1 MQAKMEYFQITHN
14 NTLETTTEET
24 LSKLFVNLSATL
36 IAISEEEVGK
46 EINSFFDTLIKGNS
60 TWDLFQINYTKT
72 SDYFNKHHF
81 KLEEYQYIFNDILST
96 FNAFF
101 ITIHHLSCNIFIVIL
116 FHHHLVSIF
125 AKCMI

>member
-46 EINSFFDTLIKGNS
+46 EINSFLKSLN
-60 TWDLFQINYTKT
+60 L
-72 SDYFNKHHF
+72 
-81 KLEEYQYIFNDILST
+81 
-96 FNAFF
+96 
-101 ITIHHLSCNIFIVIL
+101 
-116 FHHHLVSIF
+116 
-125 AKCMI
+125 